1 MEVEIWL
8 NSVCLLLC
16 MVMLKNMMKK
26 IKGRSG
32 KKQTILTGF
41 KPTGNLHIGNY
52 FGAMKPFLDTYEDYN
67 SFFMV
72 ADYHAIT
79 TVRKSELLRK
89 NILNLVRDFMAV
101 GLDPEKSVI
110 FRQSDNQDHTELA
123 WILNCVVTVP
133 FLMQSHAYKDSVNKG
148 VEASAGLF
156 TYPILQAADITLYN
170 SDVVPVGEDRRQHL
184 EYAREA
190 VRKFNSSFGD
200 WVLKEPKEK
209 IIKSVGVV
217 PGTDGEKMSKSYGNT
232 IPLFATPA
240 EIEKAVMSIV
250 TDSAGDHPKNVYN
263 IHRLIKDEKELVPI
277 YDKHR
282 GRYGDLKKILIA
294 DLEAFIAP
302 FRDRRTAITDKQV
315 MDIMAAGLV
324 KAKQV
329 SSPTLD
335 KVRRAIGV
343 TL

>member
-1 MEVEIWL
+1 
-8 NSVCLLLC
+8 
-16 MVMLKNMMKK
+16 MK
-26 IKGRSG
+26 GMNPQPE
-32 KKQTILTGF
+32 KKQTLLTGF

-52 FGAMKPFLDTYEDYN
+52 FGVMKPFLDIYEDYN

-72 ADYHAIT
+72 ADYHAIIT
-79 TVRKSELLRK
+79 LHKSGELRQ
-89 NILNLVRDFMAV
+89 NILNLVRDFLAV
-101 GLDPEKSVI
+101 GLDPEKVVI

-170 SDVVPVGEDRRQHL
+170 SDVVPVGEDQRQHL

-217 PGTDGEKMSKSYGNT
+217 LGTDGKKMSKSYGNT
-232 IPLFATPA
+232 IPLFATTA

-250 TDSAGDHPKNVYN
+250 TDSDGDHPKNVFN
-263 IHRLIKDEKELVPI
+263 IHRLIKDEKELRPI
-277 YDKHR
+277 YDKHK
-282 GRYGDLKKILIA
+282 GHYGELKKILIT
-294 DLEAFIAP
+294 DLDNFISP
-302 FRDRRTAITDKQV
+302 FRNRRVAITDKQI
-315 MDIMAAGLV
+315 MDALATGLIQ
-324 KAKQV
+324 AKEV
-329 SSPTLD
+329 SKSTLG

-343 TL
+343 NL